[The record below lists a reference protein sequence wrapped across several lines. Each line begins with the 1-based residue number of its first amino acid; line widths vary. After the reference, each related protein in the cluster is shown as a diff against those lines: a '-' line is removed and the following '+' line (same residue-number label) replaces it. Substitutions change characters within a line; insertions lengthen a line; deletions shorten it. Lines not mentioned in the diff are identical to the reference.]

1 MKQIWIII
9 LCSLAGFGLLMFGL
23 YSLHPITFDDDSRT
37 AATAPF
43 VGAYTS
49 DQLMPVNLRLNAN
62 GTFDAWTEPLHN
74 GESGTWIWNEQARE
88 IQLRRA
94 SGNDLFDLQRLRVD
108 ESDSDRLL
116 WIPATVQASSAG
128 ANHKVYFTRQK
139 E

>member
-9 LCSLAGFGLLMFGL
+9 LCSLAGFGLLVFGL
-23 YSLHPITFDDDSRT
+23 YSLHPIAFADDSVT

-49 DQLMPVNLRLNAN
+49 GQLVPVNLRLSAN

-74 GESGTWIWNEQARE
+74 GESGTWTWNEQAGE
-88 IQLRRA
+88 VQLHRV

-108 ESDSDRLL
+108 ESDS
-116 WIPATVQASSAG
+116 
-128 ANHKVYFTRQK
+128 
-139 E
+139 